1 MKNYINDLAIINK
14 ITLEI
19 MNFKERGITVGDLLL
34 IIIFIVSTF
43 FIVSKVKDNEKQT
56 SYYIKSYEIL
66 KTNYTNNS

>member
-14 ITLEI
+14 ITLKI

-43 FIVSKVKDNEKQT
+43 FIISKVKDNEKQT
-56 SYYIKSYEIL
+56 SSYIIPYEIL
-66 KTNYTNNS
+66 KTKYTNNS

>member
-14 ITLEI
+14 ITLKI

-43 FIVSKVKDNEKQT
+43 FIISKVKDNEKKT
-56 SYYIKSYEIL
+56 SYYIIPYEIL
-66 KTNYTNNS
+66 KTKYTKNS